1 MTEEHRQQNRYGYGL
16 TLSLRGFEPQIARTL
31 HCRGVERSKPGR
43 FRNARRVRYNSSL
56 PIDENA
62 ERYVALNFLGIQRR
76 RIAERQ
82 FLVEHHRSDV
92 RLPANCLKWKP

>member
-1 MTEEHRQQNRYGYGL
+1 MTEEHRQQDRYGYGP
-16 TLSLRGFEPQIARTL
+16 TPSFRGVELQIARAF
-31 HCRGVERSKPGR
+31 HCRGVERRKPGR
-43 FRNARRVRYNSSL
+43 FRNARRVRYDSAL

-82 FLVEHHRSDV
+82 LLVEHDRSDV
-92 RLPANCLKWKP
+92 RLPPNCLKWKP